1 MTKTPVQGPARQDIR
16 EEYTAR
22 GRRTRI
28 RLPLLKKDR
37 MMKMIRKGTTAQ
49 LQERNFINPDGSEL
63 PTLYFPALEQGNA
76 AMNMITTR
84 EGGVS
89 REQFTSLNLT
99 LGRGDTRENV
109 LENFTRVA
117 AAFGTDLTHC
127 VCSHQV
133 HETNV
138 IRVDR
143 KDGGAGLLYPVPW
156 ESADGL
162 VTNEPGLLLSTF
174 YADCV
179 PLIFVDPVRRAV
191 GVSHSGWRGTAGRIG
206 ARTVEKLQMEYGSRP
221 EDLLVGIGPSI
232 CGDHY
237 EVSEEVAEVFCRE
250 FPGHEGQ
257 LMEYRGKPGH
267 CQLYLW
273 EACRLT
279 LEEEG
284 VLPEHIYVTDVCTA
298 CNPELLFSHRATNG
312 RRGNFGVFVMLRP
325 GA

>member
-138 IRVDR
+138 IRVDG
-143 KDGGAGLLYPVPW
+143 KDGGA
-156 ESADGL
+156 
-162 VTNEPGLLLSTF
+162 
-174 YADCV
+174 
-179 PLIFVDPVRRAV
+179 VD
-191 GVSHSGWRGTAGRIG
+191 
-206 ARTVEKLQMEYGSRP
+206 
-221 EDLLVGIGPSI
+221 
-232 CGDHY
+232 
-237 EVSEEVAEVFCRE
+237 
-250 FPGHEGQ
+250 
-257 LMEYRGKPGH
+257 
-267 CQLYLW
+267 
-273 EACRLT
+273 
-279 LEEEG
+279 
-284 VLPEHIYVTDVCTA
+284 
-298 CNPELLFSHRATNG
+298 
-312 RRGNFGVFVMLRP
+312 
-325 GA
+325 